1 MAILDPLN
9 IISNIIEFIKN
20 EVKRANSQGVVLGLS
35 GGIDSSVALV
45 LSTRALGNNKVLG
58 LILPDKNVSHQND
71 IDDSIELASKLNIHF
86 HIIDITEIKQKYL
99 DVLPL
104 EKKSIGNLTARI
116 RMNFI
121 YYYANIEHKL
131 VLGTSDKSELM
142 IGYFT
147 KFGDGAADIF
157 PMADIY
163 KTEVRILAKYL
174 NLPEK
179 ILIKK
184 STPSLWENQNAE
196 DEIGLKYEKIDLI
209 LKSINDNKS
218 ENMYNELLKKGI
230 DKNDILLVKDLL
242 LKNYHKREFPRI
254 YTKSNNK

>member
-20 EVKRANSQGVVLGLS
+20 EVKSANSQGVVLGLS

-58 LILPDKNVSHQND
+58 LILPDRIVSHQND
-71 IDDSIELASKLNIHF
+71 IDDAIELASKLNIHF

-184 STPSLWENQNAE
+184 STPSLWENQTAE

-242 LKNYHKREFPRI
+242 LKNYHKRAFPRI